1 MVTMMMMWYEFSMQ
15 RGPVEKMKEMITD
28 MEQMMYENGRRKGS
42 RKQNLRGPYAIPHQD
57 MDQPTSTGHETHI
70 RPNIT
75 QHT

>member
-1 MVTMMMMWYEFSMQ
+1 MVTMMMMWYKFSMQ
-15 RGPVEKMKEMITD
+15 RGRVEKMKEMITD
-28 MEQMMYENGRRKGS
+28 MEQMMYENGRRNGS

-57 MDQPTSTGHETHI
+57 MDRTTSTGHETHI